1 MKVGDP
7 KHITKNKQWDSD
19 WLAKLFPHRFEGN
32 WIPDDAELYDIQISR
47 EGLKVSDRGDYRHDY
62 TPRPSS
68 TKKKKNEQLQ
78 FKI

>member
-7 KHITKNKQWDSD
+7 KYITKNKQWDSD
-19 WLAKLFPHRFEGN
+19 WLEKLYPHRFEGN
-32 WIPDDAELYDIQISR
+32 WIPDDAELHDIQISK
-47 EGLKVSDRGDYRHDY
+47 EGLKVSDRGDYVPDY
-62 TPRPSS
+62 TPRPCP